1 MHAKSNVWLFTI
13 IAFGFAWLFWVP
25 EALIAQNI
33 WAAPEGIR
41 SYLSGPF
48 NLAAWGPLLAA
59 LVATYLYQGKDGLTT
74 LLKRGIIVRLG
85 R

>member
-74 LLKRGIIVRLG
+74 LLKHRIIVRLG